1 MGQLLTPERFETTLK
16 YWNLFEQ
23 GLICT
28 LLLSALT
35 VIFGFI
41 IAMILALMRLSN
53 FRPFASSKASGSGDR
68 LHATFR
74 VIAKFNPLRFIA
86 AVYVEFVRSTP
97 MLVQLFIIYYVVF
110 SYIDVPYF
118 NIISGVTSD
127 RFIPGVVA
135 LALNSGGYL
144 SEIIRGGMRA

>member
-53 FRPFASSKASGSGDR
+53 FRPFAFLERLPVQGDR

-86 AVYVEFVRSTP
+86 AVCMLSSCVPRLCWYSCSSST
-97 MLVQLFIIYYVVF
+97 MWC
-110 SYIDVPYF
+110 SA
-118 NIISGVTSD
+118 T
-127 RFIPGVVA
+127 
-135 LALNSGGYL
+135 
-144 SEIIRGGMRA
+144 